1 MFLRLACG
9 FLLSLGIAISAGLL
23 GSLSPDGVFGA
34 IVVGTLTLGFG
45 GWSWGV
51 ALVAF
56 FVSSSLLTRYRE
68 ERKRSLADL
77 QAKGG
82 RRDLGQVLAN
92 GGLGALLAVLSAF
105 SPHPFWPAAFVGA
118 LAAATAD
125 TWATEIGALSPRLP
139 RLLTTGRPVAIGTS
153 GGVTLW
159 GIGAAAGGSFFLG
172 ATFFLA
178 EWGLGKAPSW
188 ALIPLALLGGLAGST
203 ADSLLGATL
212 QGLYRCPSC
221 GKETE
226 RREHCGRPTT
236 PVRDL
241 PLLSNDGVNLLSTL
255 VGALLSGGVGLL
267 ILPGPG
273 R

>member
-1 MFLRLACG
+1 MFFRLACG
-9 FLLSLGIAISAGLL
+9 FLLSLGIAVPAGLL
-23 GSLSPDGVFGA
+23 GSLSPDGVLGA
-34 IVVGTLTLGFG
+34 LLVGTLTLGFG
-45 GWSWGV
+45 GWSWGL

-56 FVSSSLLTRYRE
+56 FISSSLLTRYRE

-82 RRDLGQVLAN
+82 RRDVGQVLAN
-92 GGLGALLAVLSAF
+92 GGLGALLAILSAIF
-105 SPHPFWPAAFVGA
+105 PHPCWPAAFAGA

-125 TWATEIGALSPRLP
+125 TWATEIGALSPRPP
-139 RLLTTGRPVAIGTS
+139 RLLTTGRPVAVGTS

-159 GIGAAAGGSFFLG
+159 GLGAAAGGALFLG
-172 ATFFLA
+172 VTFFLA
-178 EWGLGKAPSW
+178 EWGLGNAPSW
-188 ALIPLALLGGLAGST
+188 MLIPLALLGGLAGST

-236 PVRDL
+236 PVRGL
-241 PLLSNDGVNLLSTL
+241 PFLTNDGVNLFSTL
-255 VGALLSGGVGLL
+255 VGALLSGVLAL
-267 ILPGPG
+267 VMLPGLA